1 MNWII
6 LILFG
11 IGAVALIIFMIRRN
25 LEDKKEFEQKIQH
38 DYRKPKND
46 KGDIETEEV
55 LH

>member
-1 MNWII
+1 MNW
-6 LILFG
+6 LILSIFG
-11 IGAVALIIFMIRRN
+11 IAAAALIIFIIRRN

-46 KGDIETEEV
+46 KGDIEIDEV